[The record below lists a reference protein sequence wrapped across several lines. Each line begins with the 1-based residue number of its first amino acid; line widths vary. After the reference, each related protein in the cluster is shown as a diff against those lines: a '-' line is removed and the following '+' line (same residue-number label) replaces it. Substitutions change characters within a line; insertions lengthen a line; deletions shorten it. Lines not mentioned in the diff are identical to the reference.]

1 MEKHLRVFNNRV
13 IQIVLISLLALSID
27 YLIVIWC
34 NDDSIWLGE
43 AIEAVAS
50 IMCGPVVG
58 FFGTFI
64 GCITTDYLIYGSL
77 EYSFVAIFEA
87 SSMALIGVI
96 YRSLIKDEDK
106 FGVREIV
113 VFNFI
118 QILVNTAVLYFS
130 TPPAGVL
137 FFGFITKDWTKAD
150 FIEEMADLG
159 NNTFSACISV
169 ALIGTV
175 LLKACTVIRR
185 EFKEQ
190 GSLAASFR
198 SILEANFINR
208 EYRTRALE
216 YSIGF
221 IFAVALT
228 MVDGVVSGQVLGQD
242 ALAATSI
249 MFPLVSLSTFI
260 STIITSG
267 CSNLCAI
274 AKGDGDYERSQK
286 LFTLGFFATIF
297 LGVLQT
303 VLFYFTESIFCFNLR
318 LLDFCR
324 KLSCIIFIVFKQLC
338 SNCLELFC
346 ILGRKFL

>member
-1 MEKHLRVFNNRV
+1 MIFL
-13 IQIVLISLLALSID
+13 IISLTRFLRLLSFSID
-27 YLIVIWC
+27 YLIVVLTH
-34 NDDSIWLGE
+34 DDSIWLGE
-43 AIEAVAS
+43 SIEAVAS
-50 IMCGPVVG
+50 IILGPVVG
-58 FFGTFI
+58 FFGTLI
-64 GCITTDYLIYGSL
+64 GCITTDYLTYGSM

-130 TPPAGVL
+130 TPPSAVL

-190 GSLAASFR
+190 GSLADSFS
-198 SILEANFINR
+198 SILKPSFINR

-228 MVDGVVSGQVLGQD
+228 MVDGVVSGQVLGPD
-242 ALAATSI
+242 ALSATSI
-249 MFPLVSLSTFI
+249 MFPLVSLCTFI
-260 STIITSG
+260 STLLTSG

-274 AKGDGDYERSQK
+274 AKGKGDYERSQK
-286 LFTLGFFATIF
+286 LFSLGLFATIF
-297 LGVLQT
+297 LGVLQS
-303 VLFYFTESIFCFNLR
+303 VLFYFTEDLYFGYYAASGQIGTFAR
-318 LLDFCR
+318 
-324 KLSCIIFIVFKQLC
+324 
-338 SNCLELFC
+338 EYY
-346 ILGRKFL
+346 KF